1 MTKKAR
7 TGGHIVVDQLLA
19 QGVERVFCVPGE
31 SYLPIL
37 DRLYR
42 SKIKTIVCRQEGGA
56 AFMAEAQAKLSG
68 RTGVILATRG
78 PGAANA
84 VIGIHTAMQD
94 STPLVLLLGDVGRD
108 FYGREAFQE
117 VDFAAM
123 FAPLCKWAARVEDIA
138 HLPSMLAHAFQLAE
152 SDRPGP
158 VVLALPEDLLR
169 EEACLPQAK
178 ALPPFTPQALPETL
192 AKTAAALKAAKRPL
206 LIAGGSSWTDDG
218 KAALAQMAKAWKLPV
233 AVPFRRQDLI
243 SGSHPCFVGDLGIG
257 PDPKLFKAA
266 MEADLLLLLGTRL
279 GEIASQAYQL
289 PKQGQAVIHVHAGS
303 SELGKV
309 FHADLAVNAT
319 PDSFVQAFA
328 GLPAPKKP
336 AWTDWTKQL
345 RADRE
350 AWARPRPTGGAFDA
364 GKAMA
369 ILERLLPKDAIL
381 TVDAGNF
388 AGWPQRFLTFGS
400 RRLLGPTSGA
410 MGYSIPASVSAS
422 LAEPERCVVSFVGDG
437 GALMTGQELATAM
450 QYKARPI
457 ILVFDNSMFGTIRMH
472 QERRYPGRVVA
483 TGLEN
488 PDFAKWAES
497 YGAFGATVTTTEEFE
512 PAFKQAMTAGRAAL
526 LHIKTDADII
536 TPNQRLSKM
545 GKKA

>member
-7 TGGHIVVDQLLA
+7 TGGHIVVDQLVA
-19 QGVERVFCVPGE
+19 QGVGRVFCVPGE

-56 AFMAEAQAKLSG
+56 SFMAEAQAKLSG
-68 RTGVILATRG
+68 KTGVVLATRG

-84 VIGIHTAMQD
+84 VIGVHTAMQD

-123 FAPLCKWAARVEDIA
+123 FAPLCKWAARIEDIA
-138 HLPSMLAHAFQLAE
+138 HLPSMLAHAFQLAQ

-169 EEACLPQAK
+169 EEAVLPRAK
-178 ALPPFTPQALPETL
+178 ALPPFKPQAMPEAP
-192 AKTAAALKAAKRPL
+192 AKTAALLKTAKRPL
-206 LIAGGSSWTDDG
+206 LIAGGSSWTVEG
-218 KAALAQMAKAWKLPV
+218 KAALAKLAKTWKLPV

-243 SGSHPCFVGDLGIG
+243 SGQHSCFAGDLGIG
-257 PDPKLFKAA
+257 PDPNLFKAA
-266 MEADLLLLLGTRL
+266 MDADLLLLLGTRL

-289 PKQGQAVIHVHAGS
+289 PKPGQTVIHVHAGTG
-303 SELGKV
+303 ELGKV

-319 PDSFVQAFA
+319 PDSFAQAFA

-336 AWTDWTKQL
+336 VWTDWTKQL

-350 AWARPRPTGGAFDA
+350 AWARPRATGGAFDA
-364 GKAMA
+364 GIAME

-400 RRLLGPTSGA
+400 RRLLGPTCGA
-410 MGYSIPASVSAS
+410 MGYSIPASIAAS
-422 LAEPERCVVSFVGDG
+422 LAEPDKCVVSFVGDG

-457 ILVFDNSMFGTIRMH
+457 ILVFDNAMFGTIRMH
-472 QERRYPGRVVA
+472 QEKRYPGRVMA
-483 TGLEN
+483 TDLEN
-488 PDFAKWAES
+488 PDFAAWAES
-497 YGAFGATVTTTEEFE
+497 FGAFAARVTRTEEFE
-512 PAFKQAMTAGRAAL
+512 PAFKQARASGRAAL
-526 LHIKTDADII
+526 LHIKTEPDII
-536 TPNQRLSKM
+536 TPNLRLSKM
-545 GKKA
+545 GRKT